1 VRQRGE
7 RSVLITDAAR
17 SQAEQLRS
25 RERRYVLMMLT
36 RAVCVVVFAVLV
48 GTRPPLLWLWLTL
61 TGVAAV
67 LLPWLAVLL
76 ANDAPP
82 KEKHRI
88 RRPGTPGRPELA
100 PPRSLPAQASAHRT
114 IDVEP

>member
-1 VRQRGE
+1 MRRRGE

-25 RERRYVLMMLT
+25 RERRYVTMMLV

-61 TGVAAV
+61 TGIAAV
-67 LLPWLAVLL
+67 VLPWLAVIL
-76 ANDAPP
+76 ANDGPP
-82 KEKHRI
+82 KEKHRLGH
-88 RRPGTPGRPELA
+88 RREVDPT
-100 PPRSLPAQASAHRT
+100 PPRSLPTQPPAHRT